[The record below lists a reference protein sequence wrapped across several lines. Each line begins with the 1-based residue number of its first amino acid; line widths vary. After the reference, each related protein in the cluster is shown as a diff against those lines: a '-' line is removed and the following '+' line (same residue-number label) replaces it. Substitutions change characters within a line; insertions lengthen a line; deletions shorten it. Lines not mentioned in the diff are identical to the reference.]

1 MSEQAASEII
11 LEQWKAVWPQARQL
25 WNPYVKLREPEWC
38 LTSNLAATEGLT
50 GSFAM
55 IRLTD
60 HRIVIDLQKIVEEG
74 VSDFAMEI
82 LAHEI
87 GHHFYTPANLRD
99 NAGLLSRIR
108 WALAGIEDRTPFVAN
123 LYADL
128 LINDSLQRTKGLDME
143 GVYKRITK
151 EEETSKVWTFY
162 MRTYEYLWKLKKGTL
177 AKSAKL
183 LTPALDADAS
193 LAASLIRSYSRQWLD
208 GAGRYAALMYPY
220 LMEDKDYQKGRQS
233 FILVLDAEQ
242 AGMGGGALSGLAGI
256 DPEELAG
263 IVDPRTESTGQSGKG
278 LAGGQLPGKN
288 NTGGEGPKQRYM
300 NPGRYID
307 FQKQVNPNAD
317 EQELINNY
325 YREIALPHL
334 VDFPTENSTPISL
347 SLPEGTESWDVGD
360 PLDEIDWIETAIT
373 TPEIFPGFNT
383 VKRVYGEDKDDN
395 EVKVP
400 LDVYIGIDCSGS
412 MGNPK
417 VRFSWPVL
425 AATVIGLSALRAGAK
440 VMGCLSGEPGSFME
454 TKGFSSSDK
463 EVLTL
468 LTSYLGTG
476 YSFGIPRLKTPF
488 DKPTQKKSHIV
499 IVTDDDI
506 FSMLDAKQDAKDT
519 SEWESNW
526 SIIERTLKNAGGVGT
541 LVLHSSRNWRQ
552 EEVKRLKNMGWHIY
566 YVTNEQELLAFAAEF
581 SQDHYHFK
589 KRS

>member
-1 MSEQAASEII
+1 MSKLQSIEKA
-11 LEQWKAVWPQARQL
+11 LEQWKADWPQAKQL

-38 LTSNLAATEGLT
+38 LTSALAAEEGLT

-60 HRIVIDLQKIVEEG
+60 HRIVIDMQKIVEEG
-74 VSDFAMEI
+74 IVDFGLEI
-82 LAHEI
+82 LAHEV

-128 LINDSLQRTKGLDME
+128 LINDSLQRTKGLNME
-143 GVYKRITK
+143 GVYKQINK
-151 EEETSKVWTFY
+151 EGETSKVWAFY

-177 AKSAKL
+177 ARSSKL
-183 LTPALDADAS
+183 LTPELDADAS
-193 LAASLIRSYSRQWLD
+193 LAASLIRSYSREWLD

-220 LMEDKDYQKGRQS
+220 LMEDKEYQKGRQS

-242 AGMGGGALSGLAGI
+242 AGLGGGTLSGLVGI

-263 IVDPRTESTGQSGKG
+263 IVDPRTEATGQIGKG
-278 LAGGQLPGKN
+278 LAGYLPGKN
-288 NTGGEGPKQRYM
+288 DNGGEGPKQRYL
-300 NPGRYID
+300 NPGKYID
-307 FQKQVNPNAD
+307 LLRQINPNAN

-334 VDFPTENSTPISL
+334 VDFPSEESSPTSL

-373 TPEIFPGFNT
+373 APEVFPGFNT
-383 VKRVYGEDKDDN
+383 VKRVYGEDKDND

-412 MGNPK
+412 MGNPR

-440 VMGCLSGEPGSFME
+440 VMGCLSGEPGSYME
-454 TKGFSSSDK
+454 TKGFSISDK

-476 YSFGIPRLKTPF
+476 YSFGVPRLKTPF
-488 DKPTQKKSHIV
+488 NTPAKKKSHIV

-506 FSMLDAKQDAKDT
+506 FSMLDAKKDPKDT
-519 SEWESNW
+519 GEWESNW
-526 SIIERTLKNAGGVGT
+526 QIIERALKNAGGVGT
-541 LVLHSSRNWRQ
+541 LVLHSNGQWRQ

-566 YVTNEQELLAFAAEF
+566 YVTNEQELLTFAAGF
-581 SQDHYHFK
+581 SKDHYHFK
-589 KRS
+589 KRR